1 MRPFTT
7 TLSLA
12 GFIESLVPRRGSR
25 IHPATRVFQAL
36 RIAVNEELASLQAA
50 LPALFALL
58 RPQGRLAVITFH
70 SLEDRIVKDYFRTEA
85 REYDIQ
91 GSYDHPDFRIPRA
104 ARGLD
109 LHRRGLVASD
119 EETEANPRSRSARLR
134 VLERL

>member
-12 GFIESLVPRRGSR
+12 RFIESLMPRRGSR

-36 RIAVNEELASLQAA
+36 RIAVNEELESLQSA

-70 SLEDRIVKDYFRTEA
+70 SLEDRIVKEFFRTEA
-85 REYDIQ
+85 RGYDVQ
-91 GSYDHPDFRIPRA
+91 GSHDHPDFRIPRA
-104 ARGLD
+104 ARGIE
-109 LHRRGLVASD
+109 LHRRGLVATD
-119 EETEANPRSRSARLR
+119 GETETNPRSRSARLR
-134 VLERL
+134 VLERV